1 LRGGEYN
8 SIPRVDFEGG
18 LKYGEYKSLEEEK
31 GGLTI
36 QAFSVQ
42 AFQRFSVSVVNLKHA
57 FHSYILI
64 TN

>member
-1 LRGGEYN
+1 MANELSSHIVEGSTITNKYESTKASKKKRGPYD
-8 SIPRVDFEGG
+8 S
-18 LKYGEYKSLEEEK
+18 
-31 GGLTI
+31 
-36 QAFSVQ
+36 SVQ

>member
-1 LRGGEYN
+1 MANELP
-8 SIPRVDFEGG
+8 SHIVEGSTITN
-18 LKYGEYKSLEEEK
+18 KYGEYKSLEEEK
-31 GGLTI
+31 EGLR
-36 QAFSVQ
+36 FKRSGVS

>member
-1 LRGGEYN
+1 MANELP
-8 SIPRVDFEGG
+8 SHIVEGSTITN
-18 LKYGEYKSLEEEK
+18 KYGEYKSLEEEK